1 LDEAEKELRAACD
14 RTDAKLRY
22 AAVHLE
28 ELQATERRGSDF
40 DRSHQEAFLFQ
51 LSGVR
56 DAFFQE
62 CNLRHDCGLDPE
74 KVRRNSLEEKLR
86 ASGKEAPS
94 LKHLAEVEARLGGWF
109 SQMQAMRHHSTH
121 LTSVPRKFHV
131 GGPSDGL
138 VFLQDPKTGAVVEE
152 DYVVVFRKWL
162 DEMRQLIVRLREL
175 DRPQET
181 R

>member
-1 LDEAEKELRAACD
+1 MATKEDIHQLSAQMQVSFSDLQSSVDRYLKRTEAWHDECD
-14 RTDAKLRY
+14 VLEARFKQVVNLPRPARNHQGRRDPSWMRRRRNFGQPVIALDAKLRY

-94 LKHLAEVEARLGGWF
+94 L
-109 SQMQAMRHHSTH
+109 
-121 LTSVPRKFHV
+121 
-131 GGPSDGL
+131 
-138 VFLQDPKTGAVVEE
+138 
-152 DYVVVFRKWL
+152 
-162 DEMRQLIVRLREL
+162 
-175 DRPQET
+175 ET
-181 R
+181 PC